1 MKYVYIAL
9 ASAFLLVAYAAQAA
23 VNINTADVQTL
34 DKELVGVGPKVAQAI
49 VVYRSKNGPFK
60 SADDLKNVKGLR
72 QAVINKNRNNISVSR

>member
-23 VNINTADVQTL
+23 VNVNTADAQTL
-34 DKELVGVGPKVAQAI
+34 DKELVGVGPKVAHAI

-60 SADDLKNVKGLR
+60 SVDDLKNVKGLR
-72 QAVINKNRNNISVSR
+72 KAVIDKNRNNISVSR